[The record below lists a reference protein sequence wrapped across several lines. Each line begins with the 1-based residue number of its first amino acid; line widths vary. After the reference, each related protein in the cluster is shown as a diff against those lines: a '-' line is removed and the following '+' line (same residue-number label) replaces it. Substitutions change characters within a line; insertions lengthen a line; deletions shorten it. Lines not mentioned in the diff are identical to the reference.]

1 MRAGFGTAFQKARA
15 HALARHFKQAETAD
29 APDLNARAVYFQRFF
44 QALFDG
50 AVVAPFIH
58 VDKVNNQ
65 QTGQIA
71 QARLARNFRRGFQI
85 GGKGGFLHRI
95 FACRF
100 AGVYIDCH
108 QRFGLVNHQ
117 IAARWQRH
125 HRIEHGGQLVLNGCL
140 AEQRIGVGVLF
151 NFSRMT
157 GHQQFHITARQLV
170 AIGPADHNLFKIL
183 AVNIA
188 DAPLDEAAFF
198 VNQGGRGAA
207 NGNLAHIFPK
217 PPQILPVA
225 PDFGQRALRASGAD
239 NQTHAVRH
247 I

>member
-1 MRAGFGTAFQKARA
+1 MA
-15 HALARHFKQAETAD
+15 
-29 APDLNARAVYFQRFF
+29 
-44 QALFDG
+44 
-50 AVVAPFIH
+50 
-58 VDKVNNQ
+58 
-65 QTGQIA
+65 
-71 QARLARNFRRGFQI
+71 
-85 GGKGGFLHRI
+85 
-95 FACRF
+95 
-100 AGVYIDCH
+100 
-108 QRFGLVNHQ
+108 
-117 IAARWQRH
+117 
-125 HRIEHGGQLVLNGCL
+125 
-140 AEQRIGVGVLF
+140 
-151 NFSRMT
+151 

-247 I
+247 IQLSDNGFQFFAICRIVNFAGDAAAARRVGHQHAIASGQRQIGGQRSAFIAALFFQHLHENDLAALDNFLNFVFAIKRAPVQRR